1 MIKKYF
7 YLLAIGLIW
16 GSQFL
21 FQQAAVNDLPPVW
34 VGAGR
39 ATVGALTLIILT
51 ALFGIK
57 SKGRR
62 LISFNFIA
70 LLEATIPF
78 VLVAWGQQYLDTAV
92 TAILMGTIPFFTII
106 LSPLV
111 IKGTRISSAG
121 MASVIIGFCGLLLL
135 FYPQLASGT
144 GHTSLLAALAIII
157 ASACFATGLLML
169 KKIDD
174 EHPIIVA
181 RNVLVCSSVQL
192 LMVASLFQLPW
203 TLELTPAS
211 ATSIL
216 YLGVMCAGVVY
227 FLYMALI
234 AQAGP
239 VFASMNNYL
248 VPLIGVLLGA
258 LVNKEVLPSTAW
270 LALGVIVTA
279 LAVNQLFEKST
290 STATA

>member
-51 ALFGIK
+51 TLFGMK
-57 SKGRR
+57 SRGSR
-62 LISFNFIA
+62 ISTFSFIA

-78 VLVAWGQQYLDTAV
+78 VLIAWGQQYLDTAV
-92 TAILMGTIPFFTII
+92 TAILMGTIPFFTIV

-111 IKGTRISSAG
+111 LRGSRITPAG
-121 MASVIIGFCGLLLL
+121 MASVVIGFCGLVLL
-135 FYPQLASGT
+135 FYPQLSSGT
-144 GHTSLLAALAIII
+144 GHSSLLGALAVVI
-157 ASACFATGLLML
+157 ASGCFATGLLLL
-169 KKIDD
+169 KKIND

-181 RNVLVCSSVQL
+181 RNVLTCSCVQL
-192 LMVASLFQLPW
+192 LVVASLIQAPW
-203 TLELTPAS
+203 TLELTSAS
-211 ATSIL
+211 TTSIL

-258 LVNKEVLPSTAW
+258 LINHEVLPSTAW
-270 LALGVIVTA
+270 LALGVIVAA
-279 LAVNQLFEKST
+279 LAINQLFEKAAPK
-290 STATA
+290 ATA